1 MTLAT
6 GERSKLHT
14 AIRHPH
20 NPCKLNGL
28 ANYKKSGD
36 HARECQNSR
45 IGLCAM
51 GRKALSPHG
60 VVNEVFRSPVPLSE
74 RLTEEAARRGVS
86 RSALLREL
94 VAEGLGIDPEAAA

>member
-1 MTLAT
+1 
-6 GERSKLHT
+6 
-14 AIRHPH
+14 
-20 NPCKLNGL
+20 
-28 ANYKKSGD
+28 
-36 HARECQNSR
+36 
-45 IGLCAM
+45 M